1 MKELIVERAVPTNK
15 KLYSGIKSRIKKR
28 FKVWPSAYASAAL
41 VKAYKKAGGGYR
53 TVKETIQ
60 NPNNLI
66 EGMASEGWI
75 RGGVPSRELTRD
87 RDFYTAHTAGQYA

>member
-15 KLYSGIKSRIKKR
+15 KLYSSIKSRIKKR

-60 NPNNLI
+60 NPQYTL
-66 EGMASEGWI
+66 EGFVTDCTDSIVELYFKLGEG
-75 RGGVPSRELTRD
+75 TN
-87 RDFYTAHTAGQYA
+87 FN